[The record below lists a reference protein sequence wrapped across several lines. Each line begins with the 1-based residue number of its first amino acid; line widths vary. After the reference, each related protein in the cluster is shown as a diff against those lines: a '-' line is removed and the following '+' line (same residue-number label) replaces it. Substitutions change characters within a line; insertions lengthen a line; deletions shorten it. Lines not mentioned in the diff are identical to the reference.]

1 MQKRRVLFVNISYCY
16 DGNVGGHFRYV
27 KENNTAGELFNFE
40 PIRVNEKNMCWG
52 FFEPGFTKGG
62 HDKGGKQ
69 RRVFIERIDK
79 ACDSSLYIDNV
90 TVIWCAQID
99 TINHSSVI
107 GWYNNARVYRDV
119 ITLPYEKFP
128 SRSLPEFGSVHN
140 VESLAESC
148 VLLPVEEIM
157 SCRWLSPRQK
167 TDGYGFGQSNMWYAE
182 EPDAKDFVDGVLRK
196 IDAYTGKNRVVE
208 K

>member
-1 MQKRRVLFVNISYCY
+1 MLGKLTVGLIQCNLIST
-16 DGNVGGHFRYV
+16 VPVH
-27 KENNTAGELFNFE
+27 AGFQ
-40 PIRVNEKNMCWG
+40 V
-52 FFEPGFTKGG
+52 
-62 HDKGGKQ
+62 
-69 RRVFIERIDK
+69 
-79 ACDSSLYIDNV
+79 V
-90 TVIWCAQID
+90 TLND
-99 TINHSSVI
+99 PS
-107 GWYNNARVYRDV
+107 YNNARVYRDV

-196 IDAYTGKNRVVE
+196 IDAYTGKNRVV
-208 K
+208 